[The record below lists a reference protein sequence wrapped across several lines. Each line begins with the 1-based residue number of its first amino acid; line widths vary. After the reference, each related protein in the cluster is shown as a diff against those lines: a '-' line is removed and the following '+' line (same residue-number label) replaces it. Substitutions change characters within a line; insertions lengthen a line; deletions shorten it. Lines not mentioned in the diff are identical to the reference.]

1 MPNSRAS
8 DTERDATGQ
17 PAEGSAVTGE
27 AGARPP
33 EGAAAP
39 PPDLS
44 AELAQ
49 AEDRYKRALA
59 DLDNYRKRSA
69 RDLQRRIDEST
80 DVLLRDWLEAL
91 DSVERALRMEPETL
105 RMEPET
111 PRMEPETLRMEPES
125 PLFEGLRAVLAQ
137 MDAILER
144 QGVQRIGAAGER
156 FDPERHEA
164 VGVRQT
170 TELPDRTVVEV
181 VRSGFARGD
190 RVLRPAQVIVSDA
203 RERNA

>member
-8 DTERDATGQ
+8 DTERDAIET
-17 PAEGSAVTGE
+17 
-27 AGARPP
+27 
-33 EGAAAP
+33 
-39 PPDLS
+39 PDLS

-80 DVLLRDWLEAL
+80 DALLLDWLEAL
-91 DSVERALRMEPETL
+91 DSVERALRMEPQN
-105 RMEPET
+105 
-111 PRMEPETLRMEPES
+111 
-125 PLFEGLRAVLAQ
+125 PLFDGLRAVLAQ

>member
-8 DTERDATGQ
+8 DTERDAAGK
-17 PAEGSAVTGE
+17 PAEGSAVAGE
-27 AGARPP
+27 ASGRPP
-33 EGAAAP
+33 EGTAAP

-44 AELAQ
+44 AELAA

-80 DVLLRDWLEAL
+80 DGLLRDWLDAL

-105 RMEPET
+105 RMEPEN
-111 PRMEPETLRMEPES
+111 LRMEPEN

-156 FDPERHEA
+156 FDPERHDA